1 MYFVA
6 NCCVVD
12 VPKVVADA
20 IIASSIL
27 SIFLPY
33 LPYLPFLLSFLAL
46 FLEKLVVSS

>member
-1 MYFVA
+1 LYFVA

-33 LPYLPFLLSFLAL
+33 LPFLLSFLAL